1 MATRSVCDLTFQ
13 SIAALFTR
21 LHSMNP
27 LLSAAQVSL
36 YLGISKRSLET
47 LLSRGDGPR
56 FLWVGCQRRWAQS
69 ELIEWTRARVVNP
82 KKEGQTTSNE

>member
-1 MATRSVCDLTFQ
+1 MS
-13 SIAALFTR
+13 
-21 LHSMNP
+21 P
-27 LLSAAQVSL
+27 LLSAAQVSQ

-69 ELIEWTRARVVNP
+69 ELTEWTRTRIVNS
-82 KKEGQTTSNE
+82 KKESQSTLN